1 MSKRNKG
8 ARARARRARLAALR
22 AELVLLLEEKLVPYH
37 MQLNIQ
43 STQRLLDDFRLI
55 GHVPLWA
62 SRNYVKHGA
71 WFDEQVTLDD
81 RLDAARHSY
90 DRALQRAA
98 FTGTGIVRLTPG
110 QHSGTIMDM
119 DSGSASGHGT

>member
-8 ARARARRARLAALR
+8 ARARARKAKLAALR

-62 SRNYVKHGA
+62 SPNYVKHGA
-71 WFDEQVTLDD
+71 WADELSVVKDQTYTKLMDSFNQV
-81 RLDAARHSY
+81 Y
-90 DRALQRAA
+90 

-119 DSGSASGHGT
+119 DSGNASGHDT